1 MKRNVLGRVW
11 CCEEVRGS
19 NPVSEYFEE
28 ISNPDGTGEGEV
40 LLFLTLPPDS
50 NLILARETFPVTT
63 GEGERLRIERGKA
76 WVGVARV
83 EFVGVAVV
91 ALQDRNIK

>member
-11 CCEEVRGS
+11 CCEAVRGS

-63 GEGERLRIERGKA
+63 GEGERLRMERGVA

-91 ALQDRNIK
+91 ALQVKNTS

>member
-1 MKRNVLGRVW
+1 M
-11 CCEEVRGS
+11 
-19 NPVSEYFEE
+19 
-28 ISNPDGTGEGEV
+28 
-40 LLFLTLPPDS
+40 FLTLPPDS

-63 GEGERLRIERGKA
+63 GEGERLRMERGVA

-91 ALQDRNIK
+91 ALNGFLC